1 MENGG
6 ITLSEFNLEK
16 ALGGASIGWK
26 DEEGNIIQAMQF
38 KRHNSELYAYSVDNM
53 TYYCDKSGKEY
64 NGEKTLYMLNL
75 DITETKG
82 TSASRGDSEGGTEII
97 SIEALEPR
105 ETFACHA
112 LTGLIQT
119 IPNAISM
126 DNVMMNTVVKKSF
139 EIAQLMMQEAARV
152 RAETPEESTG
162 DSEIDVNP
170 ELLTSTTDKLLY
182 NLNVN
187 LGTIAAQEKIYYED
201 IQANGIRINGNPK
214 VDIASVSAGTLPI
227 SGKVEVD
234 NIVSTCELTTVDV
247 KVKNTVDVKVTN
259 FPENGGA

>member
-1 MENGG
+1 MVPVQKNINGRRYDMTNG
-6 ITLSEFNLEK
+6 DITLSEFNLDK

-38 KRHNSELYAYSVDNM
+38 KRHNSELYAYTVDNM

-64 NGEKTLYMLNL
+64 GGDKTLYMLNL
-75 DITETKG
+75 EITETKG
-82 TSASRGDSEGGTEII
+82 TSASRGDSSGGTEII

-119 IPNAISM
+119 VPDAIGM

-152 RAETPEESTG
+152 RAETPEEG
-162 DSEIDVNP
+162 GEEQEVQVNP
-170 ELLTSTTDKLLY
+170 ELLTSTTDKILY
-182 NLNVN
+182 NMNVN
-187 LGTIAAQEKIYYED
+187 LGKIADNGKTYYD
-201 IQANGIRINGNPK
+201 SVLNQGIRINGTAK
-214 VDIASVSAGTLPI
+214 VDISTVSVESVP
-227 SGKVEVD
+227 
-234 NIVSTCELTTVDV
+234 VSI
-247 KVKNTVDVKVTN
+247 KN
-259 FPENGGA
+259 ES

>member
-6 ITLSEFNLEK
+6 ITLSDFNLDR

-26 DEEGNIIQAMQF
+26 DEEGNIIQALGF
-38 KRHNSELYAYSVDNM
+38 KRQNSELYAYTVDNM
-53 TYYCDKSGKEY
+53 TYYCDKSGNEY
-64 NGEKTLYMLNL
+64 NGSNRLYMLNL

-162 DSEIDVNP
+162 DSEIDVKP
-170 ELLTSTTDKLLY
+170 ELLTSTTDKILY
-182 NLNVN
+182 NINTN
-187 LGTIAAQEKIYYED
+187 LGKIASQDKDFHSSIQTEGIKI
-201 IQANGIRINGNPK
+201 NGIPSVN
-214 VDIASVSAGTLPI
+214 IAYVSAGSLPV
-227 SGKVEVD
+227 SG
-234 NIVSTCELTTVDV
+234 SVDV
-247 KVKNTVDVKVTN
+247 TNTVSVIVTN
-259 FPENGGA
+259 LPESGG

>member
-6 ITLSEFNLEK
+6 ITLSEFNLDK

-53 TYYCDKSGKEY
+53 TYYCDKTGKEY

-162 DSEIDVNP
+162 GSEIDVNP
-170 ELLTSTTDKLLY
+170 ELLTSTTDKILY
-182 NLNVN
+182 NINTN
-187 LGTIAAQEKIYYED
+187 LSKIASQDKD
-201 IQANGIRINGNPK
+201 FHSSIQTDGIKINGTPSVN
-214 VDIASVSAGTLPI
+214 IASVSAGSLPV
-227 SGKVEVD
+227 SGSVEV
-234 NIVSTCELTTVDV
+234 T
-247 KVKNTVDVKVTN
+247 NTVSVSVTN
-259 FPENGGA
+259 LPESGG

>member
-6 ITLSEFNLEK
+6 ITLSDFNLDR

-26 DEEGNIIQAMQF
+26 DEEGNIIQALGF
-38 KRHNSELYAYSVDNM
+38 KRQNSELYAYTVDNM
-53 TYYCDKSGKEY
+53 TYYCDKSGNEY
-64 NGEKTLYMLNL
+64 NGSNRLYMLNM

-119 IPNAISM
+119 IPDAISM
-126 DNVMMNTVVKKSF
+126 DNVMMNAVVTKSF

-152 RAETPEESTG
+152 RAETPEESEG
-162 DSEIDVNP
+162 NKEIEIKP
-170 ELLTSTTDKLLY
+170 ELLTSTTDKILY
-182 NLNVN
+182 NIGLNISSISSEIESYC
-187 LGTIAAQEKIYYED
+187 GHIEE
-201 IQANGIRINGNPK
+201 NGIKINGK
-214 VDIASVSAGTLPI
+214 ASV
-227 SGKVEVD
+227 D
-234 NIVSTCELTTVDV
+234 VSSVYGAIPVYGSVSVNNTVDTYV
-247 KVKNTVDVKVTN
+247 NNTVDVKVTN
-259 FPENGGA
+259 FPESGNET